1 MQEEAV
7 VRHRW
12 TLDDVGTSITGWRWQ
27 RPGAGDGCGRQK
39 RALKRKQEVR
49 GERERRASE
58 RISNAAA
65 ASETVQNT
73 TLLCCGCVSV
83 RDGRYDGGRLYWK
96 VCSTT
101 VESVIRCLELS
112 SVQSC
117 THCHCQLSPTKTART
132 SHLPL
137 T

>member
-49 GERERRASE
+49 GREREAGE
-58 RISNAAA
+58 REDFECS
-65 ASETVQNT
+65 S
-73 TLLCCGCVSV
+73 GV
-83 RDGRYDGGRLYWK
+83 RDSAEHNTAVLRLRVSKRW
-96 VCSTT
+96 
-101 VESVIRCLELS
+101 
-112 SVQSC
+112 
-117 THCHCQLSPTKTART
+117 
-132 SHLPL
+132 PL
-137 T
+137 RWR